1 MAVETSPGPQLLAT
15 DDGRTAAATGP
26 EKRTGTST
34 GEEEERWGK
43 KEWPNVERGRREIE
57 TVAMSLKPSV
67 RRCAGGW
74 RDIHVRPDDDRPGLF
89 NSLASHGCVRA
100 MPPAVVA
107 SGDVTAP
114 PTQDAS
120 VFDAAGPD
128 LAFGLV

>member
-1 MAVETSPGPQLLAT
+1 M
-15 DDGRTAAATGP
+15 
-26 EKRTGTST
+26 T
-34 GEEEERWGK
+34 GEPPPPPDRKNALERARERKKRDGGK

>member
-1 MAVETSPGPQLLAT
+1 MG
-15 DDGRTAAATGP
+15 GG
-26 EKRTGTST
+26 
-34 GEEEERWGK
+34 GE

-100 MPPAVVA
+100 MPARRGRFRGRDSA
-107 SGDVTAP
+107 TDTRR
-114 PTQDAS
+114 
-120 VFDAAGPD
+120 
-128 LAFGLV
+128 FGF